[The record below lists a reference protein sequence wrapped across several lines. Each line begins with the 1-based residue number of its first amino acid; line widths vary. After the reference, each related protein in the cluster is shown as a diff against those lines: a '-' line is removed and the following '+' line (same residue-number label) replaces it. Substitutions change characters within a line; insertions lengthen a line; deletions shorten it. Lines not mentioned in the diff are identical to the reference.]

1 MADSEVS
8 PVSDESLEMIEG
20 PVKQGKARKFFFVYK
35 GSSIKCLVV
44 FKKGKFG
51 PKVQQA
57 KKDGFKGE
65 ICYGVLTG
73 SGKNLFFQLAGNA
86 AVAEAMKV
94 DAWEESPPVAPTK
107 IRAFLAESGL
117 SLKPAFCIIKAV
129 DEAPDPE
136 SESDLA
142 LPPPPAGSL
151 IADDE
156 DGEESS
162 EPSGLSSSGTER
174 SPGPIKG
181 DDEALERFKTTRCVA
196 LAEGQTDCECYNG

>member
-1 MADSEVS
+1 
-8 PVSDESLEMIEG
+8 
-20 PVKQGKARKFFFVYK
+20 
-35 GSSIKCLVV
+35 
-44 FKKGKFG
+44 
-51 PKVQQA
+51 
-57 KKDGFKGE
+57 
-65 ICYGVLTG
+65 
-73 SGKNLFFQLAGNA
+73 
-86 AVAEAMKV
+86 MKV

-174 SPGPIKG
+174 SRVRLKG
-181 DDEALERFKTTRCVA
+181 TMKRWSDLNNALRCSCRRSNRLRMLQRVNW
-196 LAEGQTDCECYNG
+196 LNPN